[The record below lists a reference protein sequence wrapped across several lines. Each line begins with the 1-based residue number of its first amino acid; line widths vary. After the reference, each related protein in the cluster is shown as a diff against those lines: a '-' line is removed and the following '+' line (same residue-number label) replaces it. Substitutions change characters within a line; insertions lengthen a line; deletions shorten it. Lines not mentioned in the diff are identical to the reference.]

1 VLRTPGVE
9 VVNGVTVKRVLSE
22 DIRQV
27 RLVLI
32 NASPVLP
39 VTTAL
44 DPLRPLTPLYLHP
57 LLRVTTLP

>member
-1 VLRTPGVE
+1 VE
-9 VVNGVTVKRVLSE
+9 VVNGVTVKRELSE

-44 DPLRPLTPLYLHP
+44 DPLRPLIPLYLHP